1 MLQFFDPNISN
12 SIAELA
18 DAIYKLN
25 ERDNYDYLS
34 LLLPTVIS
42 LLSVVCAYF
51 FGRQEFNRHKSY
63 EREYNKRKVYLE
75 SMYKLFKIMR
85 LIIDDLEILN
95 SLNKVQENF
104 YKSDINLEVFNKT
117 ENLLFE
123 IMLDFELNGFYSE
136 KKEANTILFELVKW
150 HRAVTNPEEKL
161 FNIEGIKN
169 NIIVYLDNLSTI
181 MDVKISKWNN
191 EK

>member
-1 MLQFFDPNISN
+1 MLQFIDPNISN

-63 EREYNKRKVYLE
+63 GREYNKRKVYLE
-75 SMYKLFKIMR
+75 SKYKLFKIMR

-104 YKSDINLEVFNKT
+104 YKSDINFEVFNKT

-150 HRAVTNPEEKL
+150 YRAVTNPEEKL